1 MSERVSLPARLPGT
15 TVLVAGAGLAG
26 LTAAW
31 QLREWGCEVTVCEA
45 RERLGGRVWTVRE
58 GFALGQHAEAGAD
71 LIDQG
76 QTAILDLVR
85 QLGLEPRR
93 ILRDGFRSYRLG
105 DDGVRRVRAGGN
117 GWRELARRLA
127 PEITAYRAAERHWDG
142 PIARAL
148 ARRSVASWLDQV
160 GAGLALRSFARAL
173 RGFFAADP
181 EDLSLLQL
189 VDQLASDDGPGALY
203 RIAGGNDRLATA
215 LAAGVTVRLGHV
227 VRAVH
232 SGARRVRVALE
243 DARGRSVEHAAD
255 FVVLALPPST
265 LRDVRVTPALPDPQS
280 EAIRRLRL
288 GAATKGSLQ
297 FDRRFWRRN
306 GRPQAFGSDLPH
318 GAVWEAN
325 EEQRGRAGILTLLA
339 GGRASAELRACLARE
354 GPGGVCAQ
362 LEWLGARNARL
373 LTAHFAC
380 WEDERWS
387 RGAYAVF
394 DPSFPPELRAWLARP
409 HGRIVLAGEHT
420 SERWQGYMNGAVE
433 SGLRAAYEIAALV
446 EERAGRDGPAFRL
459 RGAFR

>member
-1 MSERVSLPARLPGT
+1 MSRRVSLPARLPGT
-15 TVLVAGAGLAG
+15 SVLVAGAGLAG

-31 QLREWGCEVTVCEA
+31 QLRAWGCEVTVCEA
-45 RERLGGRVWTVRE
+45 RERIGGRVWTVRD
-58 GFALGQHAEAGAD
+58 GFAAGQHAEAGAD
-71 LIDQG
+71 LIDEG
-76 QTAILDLVR
+76 QTAILDLAR
-85 QLGLEPRR
+85 RLGLEPRR
-93 ILRDGFRSYRLG
+93 ILKGGFRSYRLG
-105 DDGVRRVRAGGN
+105 DDGVRRVRAGGEA
-117 GWRELARRLA
+117 WRELARRLA
-127 PEITAYRAAERHWDG
+127 PEIAAYRAAERHWDG

-148 ARRSVASWLDQV
+148 ARHSVASWLDRV
-160 GAGLALRSFARAL
+160 EAGPALRSFARGL

-227 VRAVH
+227 VRAVR
-232 SGARRVRVALE
+232 SGARRVRVALD
-243 DARGRSVEHAAD
+243 DARGRRVEHAAD
-255 FVVLALPPST
+255 YVVLALPPST
-265 LRDVRVTPALPDPQS
+265 LRDVRLTPALPDPQS
-280 EAIRRLRL
+280 EAIRRIRL

-297 FDRRFWRRN
+297 FDRRFWRRA

-325 EEQRGRAGILTLLA
+325 EEQRGRAGILTVLA
-339 GGRASAELRACLARE
+339 GGRASAELRASLARD
-354 GPGGVCAQ
+354 GAGALCAQ
-362 LEWLGARNARL
+362 LAWLGARRARL
-373 LTAHFAC
+373 LAAHFVC

-394 DPSFPPELRAWLARP
+394 PPGFPPELRAWLVRP
-409 HGRIVLAGEHT
+409 HGRVVFAGEHT

-446 EERAGRDGPAFRL
+446 EEKSRA
-459 RGAFR
+459 